1 MGKNTIFRAFLII
14 MAMMI
19 LLNGIVSAEDTKV
32 ADVEFVITESGDFV
46 NLDMS
51 IKNATFV
58 GFQASLKY
66 NKDVLQPIG
75 DFEEFATRFEE
86 AEFFNGIGNEL
97 DVKRGLFGFTLFVM
111 PGEDAEGIN
120 DNGEYVADEEG
131 IKIYSFRF
139 KKIAE
144 GDYSFGIST
153 NSDGEKYEPA
163 FHSGLVMMNF
173 EAELS
178 ANITFSQ
185 DGQEIDN
192 LKVEPRPEPELEP
205 EPELG
210 PEPGPGPAHVFTSE
224 ARKADVICLKIG
236 ESKTITFG
244 KPKSIDEA
252 NPLVVP
258 YLLNDRTFVPL
269 RFIAENIG
277 AQVLW
282 EDGWN
287 GCLIQ
292 KGDKQIQI
300 TFDSADVLVNGEK
313 KTYDAPI
320 HVVEGRTMVPVRFV
334 ADELDYG
341 VYWNEPNEV
350 VVVYPMDNPWDI
362 SREAEQTALNE
373 MVVTLVFK
381 MFG

>member
-1 MGKNTIFRAFLII
+1 MGKNAIFRAFLVI
-14 MAMMI
+14 MAVM
-19 LLNGIVSAEDTKV
+19 LLLSGTVSAEDVQMT
-32 ADVEFVITESGDFV
+32 S
-46 NLDMS
+46 
-51 IKNATFV
+51 
-58 GFQASLKY
+58 
-66 NKDVLQPIG
+66 
-75 DFEEFATRFEE
+75 
-86 AEFFNGIGNEL
+86 AE
-97 DVKRGLFGFTLFVM
+97 
-111 PGEDAEGIN
+111 
-120 DNGEYVADEEG
+120 
-131 IKIYSFRF
+131 
-139 KKIAE
+139 
-144 GDYSFGIST
+144 
-153 NSDGEKYEPA
+153 
-163 FHSGLVMMNF
+163 
-173 EAELS
+173 
-178 ANITFSQ
+178 
-185 DGQEIDN
+185 
-192 LKVEPRPEPELEP
+192 
-205 EPELG
+205 
-210 PEPGPGPAHVFTSE
+210 
-224 ARKADVICLKIG
+224 RKADVICLQIG

-244 KPKSIDEA
+244 KAKSIDEA

-282 EDGWN
+282 EEGWN

-334 ADELDYG
+334 AEELDYG